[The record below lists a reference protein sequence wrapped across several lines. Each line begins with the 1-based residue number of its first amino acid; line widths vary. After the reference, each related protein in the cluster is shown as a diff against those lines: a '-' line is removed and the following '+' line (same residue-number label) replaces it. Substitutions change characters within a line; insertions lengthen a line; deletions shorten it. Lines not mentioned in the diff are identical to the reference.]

1 MARRA
6 LNEVFAQYYEGALNL
21 RRRSQDAALTATTL
35 EIAAEIAPDNPQVQY
50 ELACA
55 YALNTEKKKALAALK
70 RAVEKGFKD
79 IAALTGDKALESLR
93 GEDEY
98 KALVEKLK
106 VSP

>member
-1 MARRA
+1 M
-6 LNEVFAQYYEGALNL
+6 
-21 RRRSQDAALTATTL
+21 ATTL

-55 YALNTEKKKALAALK
+55 YALKAEKKKALAALK

-79 IAALTGDKALESLR
+79 VPALTGDRAFDSLR

-106 VSP
+106 LSP